1 MTHCRCAP
9 FLPCDATPVIRVN
22 WEPKSTW
29 SHWLSSFRP
38 AHQAPTLLPD
48 AWKCSLPCSE
58 AWLASHWDEALIFL
72 SGIWPF
78 STPSASWHSKDT
90 ITFFIIYGNSKKNAK
105 KKKVKWANVRIWK
118 GISWIG
124 DLTKK
129 QCGIVRDSRNV
140 NGIRETLTGYR
151 IWLLPRK
158 QNCTGYGIGKNDI
171 ESSLME
177 VRDALFSCK
186 RSGKCAIRTPFS
198 RPYIASMFY
207 VCKKIL
213 RYF

>member
-1 MTHCRCAP
+1 MPENVASPALKRDWHPTETRHLFFCQEFGHFPRQA
-9 FLPCDATPVIRVN
+9 LLDILKTPL
-22 WEPKSTW
+22 
-29 SHWLSSFRP
+29 H
-38 AHQAPTLLPD
+38 
-48 AWKCSLPCSE
+48 
-58 AWLASHWDEALIFL
+58 FL
-72 SGIWPF
+72 SF
-78 STPSASWHSKDT
+78 TETARKTP
-90 ITFFIIYGNSKKNAK
+90 I
-105 KKKVKWANVRIWK
+105 KKKVKWANPRIWK

-198 RPYIASMFY
+198 GPYIASMFY

>member
-58 AWLASHWDEALIFL
+58 AWLASHWDEELIFL

-90 ITFFIIYGNSKKNAK
+90 ITFFTIYGNSKKNAN
-105 KKKVKWANVRIWK
+105 KKKVKWANARIWK

-129 QCGIVRDSRNV
+129 QCGIVRDLRNV
-140 NGIRETLTGYR
+140 NEIRETLTGYR

-186 RSGKCAIRTPFS
+186 RNGKCAIRTPFS

>member
-90 ITFFIIYGNSKKNAK
+90 ITFFIIYGTARKTPIK
-105 KKKVKWANVRIWK
+105 KKLNEQMPGFGRVFPGSGIWPK
-118 GISWIG
+118 NSAGS
-124 DLTKK
+124 
-129 QCGIVRDSRNV
+129 CGIQ
-140 NGIRETLTGYR
+140 ETLTGF
-151 IWLLPRK
+151 
-158 QNCTGYGIGKNDI
+158 GK
-171 ESSLME
+171 
-177 VRDALFSCK
+177 R
-186 RSGKCAIRTPFS
+186 
-198 RPYIASMFY
+198 
-207 VCKKIL
+207 
-213 RYF
+213 